1 MAGIPRG
8 AVFGLG
14 LVLSSPDLL
23 SRFSLLSTFSRAAG
37 MRKEILVKIRFVSGL
52 AGLLLVQLCLAEEA
66 LQVTPEVVVTATRL
80 PQPQSQSVR
89 PTTVITA
96 DEISRS
102 GQQTLVEVLQSLG
115 GVEIASTGGFGQ
127 ASSVFIRGANSSH
140 TLVLVDGIRFNS
152 ATTGTTALENIPVS
166 QIERIEI
173 VAGPLSS
180 LYGSDAIGGV
190 IQIFTKSGKY
200 APGMSVTA
208 GAGSYNTRTVS
219 GGINSAVNDTEFS
232 LSFGSFETDGFDA
245 TKATIPFG
253 QHNPD
258 KDGYRNTNVSGKIAH
273 HFGDANEVG
282 LTLFQSEGNAHFDN
296 GLRTDDVSHQTLSA
310 YSLYSRNQFTKN
322 WQSLVRV
329 GEGQDNLAVTG
340 AFPGSFRTTQP
351 QVTWQND
358 VKVGPGTAIA
368 GMEYLAQYVKSD
380 TVYTQTYRTVK
391 SAFGGYSGQYGN
403 HGWQANARQD
413 SNSQYGNHTTGT
425 LGYAYSLTSALRLR
439 ASAGTAF
446 KAPTFN
452 DLYFPGFS
460 NPNLRPERSRSKE
473 AGLDYQIGDHR
484 FRATYFVNEI
494 TDLIVFDPATFLPQ
508 NLSQARIKGTELN
521 YQGNWDTFQG
531 NAQLTF
537 QDPVNEATGQL
548 LQRRARQH
556 GTFSITRAA
565 ATWRVG
571 AELVAS
577 GARFDSNNEN
587 PATRMHGYGLVNL
600 IASYT
605 LNKEWSVR
613 ARWNNVADR
622 DYELVQNYNTPGSN
636 LFVALQYQP
645 K

>member
-1 MAGIPRG
+1 
-8 AVFGLG
+8 
-14 LVLSSPDLL
+14 
-23 SRFSLLSTFSRAAG
+23 
-37 MRKEILVKIRFVSGL
+37 MRKEIFVKIRFLASL
-52 AGLLLVQLCLAEEA
+52 AGILLVHLCYAEEA
-66 LQVTPEVVVTATRL
+66 PQVVPEIVVTATRL

-102 GQQTLVEVLQSLG
+102 GQQSLVEVLQSLG
-115 GVEIASTGGFGQ
+115 GVEIASNGGFGQ
-127 ASSVFIRGANSSH
+127 VSGVFIRGANSSH
-140 TLVLVDGIRFNS
+140 TLVLVDGIRLNS
-152 ATTGTTALENIPVS
+152 ATTGTTALENIPVN

-200 APGMSVTA
+200 SPGKSITV
-208 GAGSYNTRTVS
+208 GAGSYNTRTMS
-219 GGINSAVNDTEFS
+219 GGINSAVKDTEFS
-232 LSFGSFETDGFDA
+232 LNFGSFETDGFDA

-258 KDGYRNTNVSGKIAH
+258 KDGYRNTNISAKIAH

-282 LTLFQSEGNAHFDN
+282 LTLFQSDGNTHFDN
-296 GLRTDDVSHQTLSA
+296 GPTTDDVNHQTLSA
-310 YSLYSRNQFTKN
+310 YSLYSRNQITKD
-322 WQSLVRV
+322 WQSLVRISE
-329 GEGQDNLAVTG
+329 GEDNLAVTG
-340 AFPGSFRTTQP
+340 AFPGSFRTRQP

-368 GMEYLAQYVKSD
+368 GVEYLAQYVKSD
-380 TVYTQTYRTVK
+380 TTYTQTYRTVK
-391 SAFGGYSGQYGN
+391 SAFGGYSGQYGA

-413 SNSQYGNHTTGT
+413 SNSQFGNHTTGT
-425 LGYAYSLTSALRLR
+425 LGYAYSLTAALKVR

-473 AGLDYQIGDHR
+473 AGLDYQVGDHR
-484 FRATYFVNEI
+484 FRATYFINEI
-494 TDLIVFDPATFLPQ
+494 TDLIVFDLATFLPQ

-521 YQGNWDTFQG
+521 YQGNWGGFQG
-531 NAQLTF
+531 KAQITF
-537 QDPVNEATGQL
+537 QDPINEATGQL
-548 LQRRARQH
+548 LPRRAREH

-565 ATWRVG
+565 GAWRAG

-577 GARFDSNNEN
+577 GARFDSNDEN
-587 PATRMHGYGLVNL
+587 PTTRMHGYGLVNL

-605 LNKEWSVR
+605 LNREWSVR
-613 ARWNNVADR
+613 ARWNNVANR
-622 DYELVQNYNTPGSN
+622 DYELTQNFNTPGSN